1 MQENTSCIQMSHVR
15 IMNGSFVKALIL
27 FPCQEFFK
35 IHNHDFMHRLINTCW
50 VCKASGGMTMLATD
64 SQNYGLRHYQCPD
77 LLLTKWEAQ
86 RSWRGSPGLLTSR
99 WPLLCSQSTHGL
111 ILWAKLLTLRIQI
124 RMKMLRLEDHRK
136 VVAARKRQN
145 KIWDPEMREGTERV
159 GKGKEAKRRSR
170 SLVAWM
176 WSISQGLTHLS
187 TWALVGDTVWGGY
200 GTSRMQVFAGGSASL
215 GMSFKGSKPQAM
227 PSWLCSLHVVDM
239 WSLSLLLHP
248 LLSHH
253 LHFPSRTISQKKLFL
268 LLWVLLLSQQEKSDW

>member
-1 MQENTSCIQMSHVR
+1 MQ
-15 IMNGSFVKALIL
+15 SF
-27 FPCQEFFK
+27 
-35 IHNHDFMHRLINTCW
+35 W
-50 VCKASGGMTMLATD
+50 GMTMLTTD

-124 RMKMLRLEDHRK
+124 RMKMVRLEDHGK

-145 KIWDPEMREGTERV
+145 KIWDPEMREGTERI
-159 GKGKEAKRRSR
+159 GKGIEAKRRSR

-187 TWALVGDTVWGGY
+187 TWALVGGTFGEVMGHLECRSLPEEVHHWGWALRAP
-200 GTSRMQVFAGGSASL
+200 SLRPCPPDSAPCMWLICDLSV
-215 GMSFKGSKPQAM
+215 SFSIRCCHKAST
-227 PSWLCSLHVVDM
+227 
-239 WSLSLLLHP
+239 
-248 LLSHH
+248 
-253 LHFPSRTISQKKLFL
+253 FPP
-268 LLWVLLLSQQEKSDW
+268 EP